1 MDNGNAGPLKHQK
14 ETDGRK
20 RKAPDV
26 MQENVATE
34 QRSTHDDETTTSLIS
49 KHTIAFSS
57 ELKNAGLSIFS
68 PLADLGY
75 FTLKGSICPT
85 NHTPIYHS
93 LSSMTSENDILQYLD
108 LEGKPPSMI
117 DNDRMRSM
125 ELPKAFVDENHSIK
139 YNNKFPFGEVEI
151 ASLHVATQRGVDLQ
165 VIDFCFGG

>member
-1 MDNGNAGPLKHQK
+1 M
-14 ETDGRK
+14 
-20 RKAPDV
+20 
-26 MQENVATE
+26 
-34 QRSTHDDETTTSLIS
+34 
-49 KHTIAFSS
+49 
-57 ELKNAGLSIFS
+57 
-68 PLADLGY
+68 GY

-108 LEGKPPSMI
+108 LEGKPPSMM
-117 DNDRMRSM
+117 DNDRMRLM